1 MGSRF
6 SVDGADDDHHHLRS
20 LVAEQ
25 HRELTAAQTLESD
38 LDLAYRLQLE
48 EALAASLSLLPSS
61 SSSSSA
67 PPPRALALAPPVD
80 VASPS
85 FASLQSDE
93 LSKFQ
98 RQLKDRELSETEA
111 RLVREDLHRRIHDQK
126 VATEIMTI
134 PDDDWDDWGDE
145 FERPFGEGSSK
156 DRRGGGG
163 GSDGDVFRLYCKGL
177 VSDER
182 VEGQKCNTV
191 LAGVGVAVCDFRGNL
206 IFEVRKPLVGPGTS
220 KSKVVVET
228 KALVEGLNAALGL
241 ELKRIVFY
249 CDYFPLFQ
257 FITRRWT
264 PKQRKV
270 AVLVEQVILL
280 RRKFD
285 QCNFLLIARNEFKFA
300 FKLARD
306 AITSQIVRH
315 ADGVASKNPKETC
328 VICLEDTDVSQIFA
342 VDGCLHR
349 YCFSC
354 MRQHVE
360 VKLLHGTVPRCP
372 HEGCKTDLSVSSCS
386 KFLTP
391 KLIEMMT
398 QRLKE
403 ASIPV
408 TEKIYCPYPTCSAL
422 MSKTEASECST
433 TSVLGVARSGARK
446 CIKCHRLFC
455 VNCKVPWHSSLTC
468 VAYKKLHPDPPAED
482 IKLKSLASRNLWRQC
497 IKCNHMIEL
506 SEGCYHMTCRCGYE
520 FCYNCGAEW
529 KDKKPTC
536 SCPLWEE
543 DNILYDDDRDFDDDD
558 DDEDEEDEEWYTDSE
573 EDYLF

>member
-1 MGSRF
+1 MGSRP
-6 SVDGADDDHHHLRS
+6 SVADYDHRT

-25 HRELTAAQTLESD
+25 HRELMAAQALESD
-38 LDLAYRLQLE
+38 HDLAFRLQLE
-48 EALAASLSLLPSS
+48 EAMAASLSLLPSS
-61 SSSSSA
+61 SS
-67 PPPRALALAPPVD
+67 PPPSPSPQTLAPPAD
-80 VASPS
+80 AASPS
-85 FASLQSDE
+85 FAFLQSDE
-93 LSKFQ
+93 LSRF
-98 RQLKDRELSETEA
+98 RRELEDRELSEAEA
-111 RLVREDLHRRIHDQK
+111 RRGREDLHRRIHDQK

-134 PDDDWDDWGDE
+134 PDDDWEDWGDE

-156 DRRGGGG
+156 DRGGGRG
-163 GSDGDVFRLYCKGL
+163 GDVFRLYCKGL

-182 VEGQKCNTV
+182 AEGQKSNSV
-191 LAGVGVAVCDFRGNL
+191 FAGIGVAVCDFRGNL
-206 IFEVRKPLVGPGTS
+206 IFEVTKPLIGPGTS
-220 KSKVVVET
+220 KSKAGVEAT
-228 KALVEGLNAALGL
+228 ALVEGLNAALAL
-241 ELKRIVFY
+241 ELKRIAFY
-249 CDYFPLFQ
+249 CDYFPLYQ
-257 FITRRWT
+257 FVTRRWT
-264 PKQRKV
+264 PKQHKV
-270 AVLVEQVILL
+270 MALVEEVTLL

-285 QCNFLLIARNEFKFA
+285 QCNFLLVARNEFKFA

-306 AITSQIVRH
+306 AITSQIVKC

-360 VKLLHGTVPRCP
+360 VKLLHGMVPRCP
-372 HEGCKTDLSVSSCS
+372 HEGCKSDLNVSSCS

-398 QRLKE
+398 QQLKE

-408 TEKIYCPYPTCSAL
+408 TEKIYCPYPVCSAL

-433 TSVLGVARSGARK
+433 TSGVARSGARK

-455 VNCKVPWHSSLTC
+455 INCKVPWHSGLTC
-468 VAYKKLHPDPPAED
+468 LAYKVLHPLPPAED
-482 IKLKSLASRNLWRQC
+482 AKLKSLASLNLWRQC
-497 IKCNHMIEL
+497 VKCNHMIEL

-529 KDKKPTC
+529 KNKKATC

-543 DNILYDDDRDFDDDD
+543 DNILYDDDGISDSEGS
-558 DDEDEEDEEWYTDSE
+558 EDEENEEWYGDSDDE
-573 EDYLF
+573 YVSVTA

>member
-1 MGSRF
+1 MGSR
-6 SVDGADDDHHHLRS
+6 SSIDDDLRS
-20 LVAEQ
+20 LVDEQ
-25 HRELTAAQTLESD
+25 HRELMAAQTLESD

-48 EALAASLSLLPSS
+48 EAFAASLSVLPSS
-61 SSSSSA
+61 SS
-67 PPPRALALAPPVD
+67 PPPQTLAPPAD
-80 VASPS
+80 VVSPS
-85 FASLQSDE
+85 FVSLQSDE
-93 LSKFQ
+93 FSKFQ
-98 RQLKDRELSETEA
+98 RALKDRELSEAES
-111 RLVREDLHRRIHDQK
+111 RRVKEDLHRRIHDQK

-134 PDDDWDDWGDE
+134 PDDDWEDWGDE
-145 FERPFGEGSSK
+145 FERPFGEGCSK
-156 DRRGGGG
+156 DLGGGG
-163 GSDGDVFRLYCKGL
+163 GDVGDVFSLYCKGL
-177 VSDER
+177 VSDEG
-182 VEGQKCNTV
+182 VEGQKCNSV
-191 LAGVGVAVCDFRGNL
+191 LAGVGIAVCDFKGNL
-206 IFEVRKPLVGPGTS
+206 IFEVRKPLVGPGAS
-220 KSKVVVET
+220 KSKVVVEA
-228 KALVEGLNAALGL
+228 KALVEGLNAAMAL

-257 FITRRWT
+257 FITHRWM

-270 AVLVEQVILL
+270 ATLVEQVTFL

-285 QCNFLLIARNEFKFA
+285 QCNFLLVARNEFKFA

-306 AITSQIVRH
+306 AITSQIVRRV
-315 ADGVASKNPKETC
+315 DSVASKNPKEAC
-328 VICLEDTDVSQIFA
+328 VICLEDTDVSQIF
-342 VDGCLHR
+342 VIDGCLHR

-360 VKLLHGTVPRCP
+360 VKLLHGMVPRCP
-372 HEGCKTDLSVSSCS
+372 HEGCKSDLNVSSCS

-391 KLIEMMT
+391 KLMEMMT

-408 TEKIYCPYPTCSAL
+408 SEKIYCPYPTCSAL
-422 MSKTEASECST
+422 MSKSEVSENST
-433 TSVLGVARSGARK
+433 TSGVGVARSGARK

-455 VNCKVPWHSSLTC
+455 INCKVPWHSSLTC
-468 VAYKKLHPDPPAED
+468 LDFKRLHPHPPAED
-482 IKLKSLASRNLWRQC
+482 AKLKSLASKNLWRQC

-529 KDKKPTC
+529 KNKKPTC

-558 DDEDEEDEEWYTDSE
+558 DEDEDEEWYTDSD